1 MRTNA
6 DKLPIMGIQGHA
18 RQPLG
23 SGWMVKHGGE
33 PFCEFR
39 TGGITYN
46 IKVGDNAFGYAA
58 DHTEPCVSA
67 QAGDG
72 GKTEPNTA
80 FQVHS
85 CIGNRVVV
93 MSGDAKGATGMITGK
108 HGGAENVMIDFAD
121 ETLDMLT
128 YDDKLMVRATGQGLK
143 FLDYPS
149 VACYNMSPTL
159 LSKMRIIE
167 KDGKIHVP
175 VAGKVPAFLMG
186 SGLGSTTPF
195 RGDYDIQSS
204 ERDALMEHGLTELK
218 LGDLVAI
225 TDHHA
230 THGWSY
236 KRGGLIIGCVIH
248 GDSYKA
254 GHGPGVAALLTCTDG
269 TIMPEV
275 DPTANIGRYL
285 SIGRFRNP

>member
-1 MRTNA
+1 MRTNV

-23 SGWMVKHGGE
+23 SDWMVKHDGE

-46 IKVGDNAFGYAA
+46 IKVGDAAFGWAA

-72 GKTEPNTA
+72 GLKEPNRA

-85 CIGNRVVV
+85 CIGNKVTV
-93 MSGDAKGATGMITGK
+93 MSGEARGAVGVVTGK

-121 ETLDMLT
+121 EVLEKLT
-128 YDDKLMVRATGQGLK
+128 YDDKLMVRACGQGLK
-143 FLDYPS
+143 LLDYPTVS
-149 VACYNMSPTL
+149 AYNVSPEL
-159 LSKMRIIE
+159 LEKMKIVE
-167 KDGKIHVP
+167 KEGKLHIP
-175 VAGKVPAFLMG
+175 VTAKVPCFLMG
-186 SGLGSTTPF
+186 SGLGKTTPF

-204 ERDALMEHGLTELK
+204 EPDALVEHGLTELK
-218 LGDLVAI
+218 LGDVVAI

-236 KRGGLIIGCVIH
+236 KRGGILIGCVIH

-254 GHGPGVAALLTCTDG
+254 GHGPGVASLFTCTDG
-269 TIMPEV
+269 TITPEV
-275 DPTANIGRYL
+275 THTANIGRYL
-285 SIGRFRNP
+285 NIGRFR